1 MRINIWTI
9 FPEFFEGPLAT
20 SILGRAAKDEL
31 VEYRLVDLRQY
42 THDRHRTVD
51 DEPYGGGAGM
61 VMKPEPFFEAKD
73 DLRPAGPIVLL
84 TPRGELFDHSA
95 AVRYSVAEEL
105 TLLCGHYKG
114 VDERVA
120 SGVATEEV
128 SVGDYVLS
136 GGEPAA
142 LIVVDAVVRLLP
154 GSLGDHESAASD
166 SFYDGWLAPPVYTRP
181 AEYRG
186 LEVPEVLRSGDHARI
201 REWRQQQAESATRSR
216 RPVLWRARE
225 EEQPEE

>member
-9 FPEFFEGPLAT
+9 FPAFFEGPLAT
-20 SILGRAAKDEL
+20 SILGRAAKDDL

-186 LEVPEVLRSGDHARI
+186 LEVPEVLGSGDHARI

-216 RPVLWRARE
+216 RPELWRARE
-225 EEQPEE
+225 EQQPEE

>member
-201 REWRQQQAESATRSR
+201 AEWRQQQAESATRSR
-216 RPVLWRARE
+216 RPELWRAG
-225 EEQPEE
+225 EEQQAEE

>member
-1 MRINIWTI
+1 VRINIWTI

-20 SILGRAAKDEL
+20 SILGRAAKDDL

-84 TPRGELFDHSA
+84 TPRGELLDHSA
-95 AVRYSVAEEL
+95 AVQYSVAEEL

-120 SGVATEEV
+120 SGVATEEL

-136 GGEPAA
+136 GGEPVA
-142 LIVVDAVVRLLP
+142 
-154 GSLGDHESAASD
+154 
-166 SFYDGWLAPPVYTRP
+166 
-181 AEYRG
+181 
-186 LEVPEVLRSGDHARI
+186 
-201 REWRQQQAESATRSR
+201 
-216 RPVLWRARE
+216 E
-225 EEQPEE
+225 EELAAEEPTEEPIAEEASAEERGMEAAADDSQVSEPKEDADKAAQIEG